1 MEKKYMNENKKMV
14 EHGPKGLKR
23 IPIGISD
30 YRKLKTGDYYI
41 VDKSLL
47 IKEFLDSGAEVTL
60 VTRPRRFGK
69 TLNMSMMA
77 EFFDITKD
85 KGYLQGYGDH
95 GYRICS

>member
-47 IKEFLDSGAEVTL
+47 IKEFLDKIPAFEGVSKEQAVIQRNRY
-60 VTRPRRFGK
+60 V
-69 TLNMSMMA
+69 
-77 EFFDITKD
+77 
-85 KGYLQGYGDH
+85 
-95 GYRICS
+95 

>member
-85 KGYLQGYGDH
+85 SDRK
-95 GYRICS
+95 SVV